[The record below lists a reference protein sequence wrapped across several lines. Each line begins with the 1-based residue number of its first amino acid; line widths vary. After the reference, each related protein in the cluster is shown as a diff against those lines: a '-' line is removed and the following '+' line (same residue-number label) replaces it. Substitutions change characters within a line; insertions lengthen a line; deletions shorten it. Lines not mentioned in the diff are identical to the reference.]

1 MADYDVS
8 LGRELLPGLLSG
20 QDGLSKLVETVLNQV
35 LEAQVTEAL
44 GADRHERT
52 EERQGYRNGYRTRTL
67 YTRVGPVT
75 LQVPQTRDG
84 SFSTDIFK
92 RYQRS
97 EQAFVLALMEM
108 VVQGV
113 STRKV
118 SAITEELCGASFSK
132 STVSALCSGLDA
144 RVRAFNERRLEGEYP
159 FVLVD
164 ALFVKSRED
173 DRVVSRAALVVS
185 GIRNDGYREILGVKI
200 GDTESFATWDE
211 TFRWLK
217 GRGLK
222 GVMFVVSDD
231 HSGLIQAI
239 GKHFQGAAWQRCQ
252 VHLMRNLLS
261 HAAVKVRAEVA
272 QAAKLVL
279 QAPDMAEARRRLADF
294 CERFARTAAKAAA
307 CLEAG
312 FEDAMAVM
320 ALPEKYRKRLRST
333 NMQERLNE
341 EIRRRE
347 RVIRIFPNDDSALR
361 LIAPCWPSIT
371 KPGRNESIWIW
382 KNSGSGL
389 KHPPPVRTT
398 TLLPSLAENRSS

>member
-1 MADYDVS
+1 MAGYDVS
-8 LGRELLPGLLSG
+8 VGRDLLPGLLSG
-20 QDGLSKLVETVLNQV
+20 QDGLAKLVEAVLNQV
-35 LEAQVTEAL
+35 LEAQVTESL
-44 GADRHERT
+44 GADRHERS
-52 EERQGYRNGYRTRTL
+52 EARQGYRNGYRPRTL
-67 YTRVGPVT
+67 FTRVGPVT

-132 STVSALCSGLDA
+132 STVSALCAGLEP
-144 RVRAFNERRLEGEYP
+144 RVRAFNERRLEGEFP

-164 ALFVKSRED
+164 ALFIKSRD
-173 DRVVSRAALVVS
+173 DERVVSRAALVVS
-185 GIRNDGYREILGVKI
+185 GIRNDGYREILGVRM
-200 GDTESFATWDE
+200 GDTESFSTWDE

-222 GVMFVVSDD
+222 GVMFVISD
-231 HSGLIQAI
+231 HHGGLMEAAA
-239 GKHFQGAAWQRCQ
+239 KHFQGASWQRCQ
-252 VHLMRNLLS
+252 VHLMRNILGHS
-261 HAAVKVRAEVA
+261 SPRIRAEVA
-272 QAAKLVL
+272 QAAKRIF
-279 QAPDMAEARRRLADF
+279 QAADKDEAKRRLSEF
-294 CERFARTAAKAAA
+294 VERFEKTAPRAVA
-307 CLEAG
+307 CLEEG

-320 ALPEKYRKRLRST
+320 TLPEKYRKRLRST

-361 LIAPCWPSIT
+361 LIGA
-371 KPGRNESIWIW
+371 
-382 KNSGSGL
+382 L
-389 KHPPPVRTT
+389 
-398 TLLPSLAENRSS
+398 LAEQNEIWQERRYLDMDDFAEWAAARNAAAESKNVVALAG

>member
-1 MADYDVS
+1 LPLTAVNSVGKD
-8 LGRELLPGLLSG
+8 LLPGLLSG
-20 QDGLSKLVETVLNQV
+20 QDGLAKLVEGVLNQI
-35 LEAQVTEAL
+35 LDAQVTEAL
-44 GADRHERT
+44 GARWYERT
-52 EERQGYRNGYRTRTL
+52 EDRVGYRNGTRARTL

-75 LQVPQTRDG
+75 LLVPQTRDG
-84 SFSTDIFK
+84 SFSTEIFQ

-108 VVQGV
+108 AVQGV

-132 STVSALCSGLDA
+132 STVSKLCAGLDV

-164 ALFVKSRED
+164 ALFFKSRQD
-173 DRVVSRAALVVS
+173 DRVVQRAALVIS
-185 GIRNDGYREILGVKI
+185 GIRSDGYREILGVRI

-217 GRGLK
+217 GRGLQ

-231 HSGLIQAI
+231 HGGLTQAI
-239 GKHFQGAAWQRCQ
+239 AKHFQGATWQRCQ

-261 HAAVKVRAEVA
+261 YAPVKVRAEVA
-272 QAAKLVL
+272 AAAKRVF
-279 QAPDMAEARRRLADF
+279 QASDLAEARRQLAEF
-294 CERFARTAAKAAA
+294 TERFAKTAAKAVA
-307 CLEAG
+307 CMEEG

-320 ALPEKYRKRLRST
+320 ALPEKYRRRLRTT

-341 EIRRRE
+341 EIHRRE
-347 RVIRIFPNDDSALR
+347 RVIRIFPNDESALR
-361 LIAPCWPSIT
+361 LIGA
-371 KPGRNESIWIW
+371 
-382 KNSGSGL
+382 L
-389 KHPPPVRTT
+389 
-398 TLLPSLAENRSS
+398 LAEQNEVWQERKYLDIDEFAEWVASRAPTGGGGNVIAMPSE

>member
-1 MADYDVS
+1 M
-8 LGRELLPGLLSG
+8 
-20 QDGLSKLVETVLNQV
+20 
-35 LEAQVTEAL
+35 VT
-44 GADRHERT
+44 
-52 EERQGYRNGYRTRTL
+52 TRTL
-67 YTRVGPVT
+67 YTRIGPVT

-84 SFSTDIFK
+84 GFSTDIFK

-118 SAITEELCGASFSK
+118 GAITEELCGASFSK

-144 RVRAFNERRLEGEYP
+144 RIRAFNERRLEGEYP
-159 FVLVD
+159 FVLLD
-164 ALFVKSRED
+164 ALFIKSRED

-185 GIRNDGYREILGVKI
+185 GIRCDGYREILGVKI

-222 GVMFVVSDD
+222 GVMFVVSDN
-231 HSGLIQAI
+231 HGGLGQAI
-239 GKHFQGAAWQRCQ
+239 GKHFQGASWQRCQ

-261 HAAVKVRAEVA
+261 HAPVKVRAEVA

-279 QAPDMAEARRRLADF
+279 QAPDMVEARRKLADF
-294 CERFARTAAKAAA
+294 CERFAKTAAKAVA

-312 FEDAMAVM
+312 FENAMAVM

-361 LIAPCWPSIT
+361 LIGA
-371 KPGRNESIWIW
+371 
-382 KNSGSGL
+382 L
-389 KHPPPVRTT
+389 
-398 TLLPSLAENRSS
+398 LAEHNETWQERKYLDREEFREWAEASTATTEDNNIVALTG

>member
-1 MADYDVS
+1 MAGYEVS
-8 LGRELLPGLLSG
+8 VGKELLPGLLSG
-20 QDGLSKLVETVLNQV
+20 QDGLAKLVEAVLNQI

-44 GADRHERT
+44 GAERHERT
-52 EERQGYRNGYRTRTL
+52 EERAGYRNGTRARTL

-118 SAITEELCGASFSK
+118 SAITEELCGTSFSK
-132 STVSALCSGLDA
+132 STVSALCAGLDG
-144 RVRAFNERRLEGEYP
+144 RVGAFNERRLEGDYP

-164 ALFVKSRED
+164 ALFLKSREG

-222 GVMFVVSDD
+222 GVMFVVSDS
-231 HSGLIQAI
+231 HGGLTQAVA
-239 GKHFQGAAWQRCQ
+239 KHFQGVTWQRCQ
-252 VHLMRNLLS
+252 VHLMRNILGS
-261 HAAVKVRAEVA
+261 CSAKVRADVA
-272 QAAKLVL
+272 AAAKLVF
-279 QAPDMAEARRRLADF
+279 QAADMAEAKRRLAEF
-294 CERFARTAAKAAA
+294 VERFEKTAAKAVA
-307 CLEAG
+307 CIEEG
-312 FEDAMAVM
+312 FADAMAVM
-320 ALPEKYRKRLRST
+320 ALPEKYRRRLRTT

-347 RVIRIFPNDDSALR
+347 RVIRIFPNDESALR
-361 LIAPCWPSIT
+361 LIGA
-371 KPGRNESIWIW
+371 
-382 KNSGSGL
+382 L
-389 KHPPPVRTT
+389 
-398 TLLPSLAENRSS
+398 LAEQNEVWQERRYLVLIHQHN

>member
-1 MADYDVS
+1 MAGIDVS
-8 LGRELLPGLLSG
+8 VGKELLPGLLSS
-20 QDGLSKLVETVLNQV
+20 QDGLAKLVEAVLNQI
-35 LEAQVTEAL
+35 LEAQVAESL

-52 EERQGYRNGYRTRTL
+52 DERQGYRNGHRARTL

-75 LQVPQTRDG
+75 LLVPQTRDG
-84 SFSTDIFK
+84 SFSTEIFK

-132 STVSALCSGLDA
+132 STVSALCAGLDT
-144 RVRAFNERRLEGEYP
+144 RVRAFNERRLDADYP

-164 ALFVKSRED
+164 ALFIKSRDD
-173 DRVVSRAALVVS
+173 DRVVMRAALVVS
-185 GIRNDGYREILGVKI
+185 GVRSDGYREILGIKI
-200 GDTESFATWDE
+200 GNTESFATWDE

-222 GVMFVVSDD
+222 GMAYVISDQ
-231 HSGLIQAI
+231 HGGLTEAI
-239 GKHFQGAAWQRCQ
+239 AKHFSDATWQRCQ
-252 VHLMRNLLS
+252 VHLMRNILGNCQ
-261 HAAVKVRAEVA
+261 AKYRAEVA
-272 QAAKLVL
+272 AGAKLVFQSADL
-279 QAPDMAEARRRLADF
+279 DEARRRLAEF
-294 CERFARTAAKAAA
+294 VERFGKSAAKAVA

-320 ALPEKYRKRLRST
+320 ALPEKYRKRLRTT

-347 RVIRIFPNDDSALR
+347 RVIRIFPNDESALR
-361 LIAPCWPSIT
+361 LIGAM
-371 KPGRNESIWIW
+371 
-382 KNSGSGL
+382 
-389 KHPPPVRTT
+389 
-398 TLLPSLAENRSS
+398 LAEKNEVW